1 MEYWDK
7 QTIEQ
12 IRQGFYSALYFN
24 RTKQILL
31 KDDNRKRVTMQIFQ
45 KKHALLCG
53 IDQVLALFKDATG
66 HFEDSEWIDKSHE
79 LEIESLTDGDTI
91 EPWLPVMHITGPY
104 VYFAHLESLYLGILA
119 RQTKI
124 ATNTKNVVTA
134 ANGKPVIFFAD
145 RFDYFLNQQ
154 IDGYAAKVG
163 GIHGVSTAAQGV
175 LWNGKV
181 FGTIPHALI
190 AVHDGN
196 TLSAARQFA
205 KHFPDVPLIVLVDFE
220 NDCVKTALEVAREF
234 GNKLFAVRLDT
245 SESIIDTSLQSR
257 NDQSLTG
264 VHPEL
269 VNNVRQALNQA
280 GFQNVKIVVSGGF
293 TAERISLFEKDHIP
307 VDIYG
312 VGSSLLQGN
321 NDFTADC
328 VRVEDKEV
336 AKFGR
341 KYRENKNLCKRY
353 LSK

>member
-7 QTIEQ
+7 QMIEQ

-31 KDDNRKRVTMQIFQ
+31 KDENHKQVTMQIFQ
-45 KKHALLCG
+45 KKYAVLCG
-53 IDQVLALFKDATG
+53 IDQVLELFKVATGYFEDAT
-66 HFEDSEWIDKSHE
+66 WIDMSHE
-79 LEIESLTDGDTI
+79 LVIESLTDGDTI

-124 ATNTKNVVTA
+124 ATNTQQVVTA
-134 ANGKPVIFFAD
+134 ASGKPVIFFAD

-154 IDGYAAKVG
+154 IDGYAAKIG
-163 GIHGVSTAAQGV
+163 GVHGVATAAQGV

-190 AVHDGN
+190 TVHDGN
-196 TLSAARQFA
+196 TLKAAEQFT
-205 KHFPDVPLIVLVDFE
+205 KHFPEVPLIALVDYE
-220 NDCVKTALEVAREF
+220 NDCVKTSLEVARAF
-234 GNKLFAVRLDT
+234 GEKLFAVRIDT
-245 SESIIDTSLQSR
+245 SETIIDKSLQPL
-257 NDQSLTG
+257 NDQLLTG
-264 VHPEL
+264 VNPKL
-269 VNNVRQALNQA
+269 VSNVRQALDNE
-280 GFQNVKIVVSGGF
+280 GFTKVKIIVSGGF
-293 TAERISLFEKDHIP
+293 TADKVEQFERAKVP
-307 VDIYG
+307 VDMYG
-312 VGSSLLQGN
+312 VGSSLLHGS

-328 VRVEDKEV
+328 VRLEGKDV

-341 KYRENKNLCKRY
+341 GYKENKKLCKQS